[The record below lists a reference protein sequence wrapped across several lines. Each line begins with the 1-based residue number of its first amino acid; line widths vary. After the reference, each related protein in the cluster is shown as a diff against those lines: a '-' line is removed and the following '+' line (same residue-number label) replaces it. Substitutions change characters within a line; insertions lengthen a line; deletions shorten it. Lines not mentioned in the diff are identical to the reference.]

1 MTPATA
7 KRELVLAAA
16 LLAFG
21 LFILPVGV
29 YLVGQQVVGEY
40 LAEGGIW
47 TLALDMWGDAIRGQP
62 LALLLVLAPYG
73 MVQLLRFAMRLF
85 AGKLKYD

>member
-1 MTPATA
+1 MIPARA
-7 KRELVLAAA
+7 RKELILAAS

-21 LFILPVGV
+21 LLVLPVAV

-40 LAEGGIW
+40 PAEGGVW
-47 TLALDMWGDAIRGQP
+47 TLALDLWGDAIRGQP

-73 MVQLLRFAMRLF
+73 IFQLLRAAVRLF
-85 AGKLKYD
+85 AGQSTVQ